1 MRGSAGLTP
10 GVVASGTLRA
20 GWALLSAGAL
30 LAATGLGLWH
40 PVSPVSV
47 LAGIWLA
54 AVLAASSTRAWL
66 FWLPALFPLLNFY
79 PWTGWW
85 LFDESDLLVLAVLAG
100 GYARWAW
107 RGADATSAAWPR
119 WVVWAFAGLALCVA
133 QAVWR
138 GWLDAP
144 PLPLHTGWHDAL
156 WQGLFADPLSAWNS
170 VRVAKAFVWA
180 LLLAPLVGRAI
191 AADRQA
197 AGLAFVRGMVA
208 GLALVG
214 VLVLW
219 ERESQVGLLDFVSG
233 YRTSAAFWEMHVGG
247 GAIDAY
253 LALTTP
259 LALWAVWMAPSRVR
273 GWLALGL
280 LWLAIYT
287 LLTTYSRSVMGAF
300 VVAVL
305 GWALAARYLHLPHDG
320 LGPGRRRVVVAAL
333 VGLLVQG
340 AVVIGAG
347 AILGSRL
354 EASSKDLLGR
364 WAHWQ
369 RGVRLLQSPVS
380 AHAGWWGGLGMG
392 RFTAQHRT
400 LGMESELPGR
410 AVWQRDA
417 AGQGHV
423 VLSGPDSRPELA
435 LQFGL
440 LQRVHLALPEGYT
453 VRLRLAGTPGDEVLV
468 SLCQR
473 HLVHT
478 LMCQW
483 QSAAV
488 APDDSAGVQW
498 QTIDLKGH
506 SFPVQAPSGGVAQA
520 WPAVL
525 TLHATVANQSTRLL
539 GVQLWDTRGVQ
550 LLQNTA
556 FADGLSHWMPA
567 AEAYYQPW
575 HIDNLY
581 LDLLLELGL
590 AGALLVAGLVAAAWT
605 GVVRGLQQ
613 GDPLAWALGASL
625 LGFLSLGLLIST
637 TEVPRVALLSL
648 LTVIL
653 ALGMWT
659 NRRTAFL

>member
-1 MRGSAGLTP
+1 M
-10 GVVASGTLRA
+10 
-20 GWALLSAGAL
+20 
-30 LAATGLGLWH
+30 
-40 PVSPVSV
+40 SPVSV

-85 LFDESDLLVLAVLAG
+85 LFDESDLLVLAVVAG
-100 GYARWAW
+100 GYARCAW
-107 RGADATSAAWPR
+107 QGADATPTAWQR
-119 WVVWAFAGLALCVA
+119 CAGWAFAGLALCVA

-144 PLPLHTGWHDAL
+144 PLPPHTGWRDAL
-156 WQGLFADPLSAWNS
+156 WQGLFADHLSAWNS

-208 GLALVG
+208 GLVLVG

-280 LWLAIYT
+280 LWLTIYT

-300 VVAVL
+300 VIAVL
-305 GWALAARYLHLPHDG
+305 GWALAARYLHPPHDG
-320 LGPGRRRVVVAAL
+320 LGPGRRRVVAAAL
-333 VGLLVQG
+333 AGLLVQG
-340 AVVIGAG
+340 VVVIGAG

-354 EASSKDLLGR
+354 EETSKDLLGR
-364 WAHWQ
+364 WVHWQ
-369 RGVRLLQSPVS
+369 RGVSLLQNPVS
-380 AHAGWWGGLGMG
+380 AQAGWWGGLGMG
-392 RFTAQHRT
+392 RFTAQYRT

-417 AGQGHV
+417 AEHGQV

-453 VRLRLAGTPGDEVLV
+453 VRLRLAGTPGDAVLV

-483 QSAAV
+483 QTAAV
-488 APDDSAGVQW
+488 SPEDSAGVQW
-498 QTIDLKGH
+498 QTIGLKGYPL
-506 SFPVQAPSGGVAQA
+506 SVPAASGGAAQA

-525 TLHATVANQSTRLL
+525 TLHATNANQSTRVV

-550 LLQNTA
+550 LLQNRVFT
-556 FADGLSHWMPA
+556 DGLSHWMPA
-567 AEAYYQPW
+567 AEGYYQPW

-581 LDLLLELGL
+581 LDLLLEQGVV
-590 AGALLVAGLVAAAWT
+590 GALLVAGLVLAAA
-605 GVVRGLQQ
+605 VAVARGLQLS
-613 GDPLAWALGASL
+613 DPLAWALGVSL
-625 LGFLSLGLLIST
+625 LGFFSLGLLISA
-637 TEVPRVALLSL
+637 TEVPRVMLLAL
-648 LTVIL
+648 LTVTL
-653 ALGMWT
+653 ALGLWT
-659 NRRTAFL
+659 NRRTASL

>member
-1 MRGSAGLTP
+1 M
-10 GVVASGTLRA
+10 
-20 GWALLSAGAL
+20 
-30 LAATGLGLWH
+30 GLGLWH

-66 FWLPALFPLLNFY
+66 FWLPAPFPLLNFY

-107 RGADATSAAWPR
+107 RGADATLTVWPR
-119 WVVWAFAGLALCVA
+119 WVVWVFVGLALCVT

-144 PLPLHTGWHDAL
+144 PLPPHTGWRDAV
-156 WQGLFADPLSAWNS
+156 WQGLFADHLSAWNS

-180 LLLAPLVGRAI
+180 LLLAPLVGHAI

-214 VLVLW
+214 ALVLW
-219 ERESQVGLLDFVSG
+219 ERESQIGLLDFLSG

-253 LALTTP
+253 LALTAP
-259 LALWAVWMAPSRVR
+259 LALWAVWMAPSHVR
-273 GWLALGL
+273 GWLALAL

-287 LLTTYSRSVMGAF
+287 VLTTYSRSVMGAF

-305 GWALAARYLHLPHDG
+305 GWALATRYLHLPHDG
-320 LGPGRRRVVVAAL
+320 QGPGRRRVVAAAL
-333 VGLLVQG
+333 LGLLVQG
-340 AVVIGAG
+340 LVVIGMG
-347 AILGSRL
+347 AILGGRL
-354 EASSKDLLGR
+354 EETSKDLLGR
-364 WAHWQ
+364 WSHWQ
-369 RGVRLLQSPVS
+369 RGVGLLQSPVS
-380 AHAGWWGGLGMG
+380 VHAGWWGGLGMG
-392 RFTAQHRT
+392 RFTAHYRT
-400 LGMESELPGR
+400 LGKEGELPGR
-410 AVWQRDA
+410 AVWQRDTA
-417 AGQGHV
+417 EQGHL
-423 VLSGPDSRPELA
+423 VLSGPDSLPELA

-440 LQRVHLALPEGYT
+440 LQRVQLERPDGYT
-453 VRLRLAGTPGDEVLV
+453 VRLRLVGTPGDEVLV

-483 QSAAV
+483 RTAAV
-488 APDDSAGVQW
+488 AAADSAGAAW
-498 QTIDLKGH
+498 QAIDLQGYR
-506 SFPVQAPSGGVAQA
+506 FPLPAPSDGAA
-520 WPAVL
+520 STWPAVL
-525 TLHATVANQSTRLL
+525 TLHATAAHQLTRVL
-539 GVQLWDTRGVQ
+539 GVQLWDGRGVQ
-550 LLQNTA
+550 VLQNTT
-556 FADGLSHWMPA
+556 FTGGLTHWMPA

-581 LDLLLELGL
+581 LDLLFELGVL
-590 AGALLVAGLVAAAWT
+590 GALLLMGLGAAA
-605 GVVRGLQQ
+605 VVAVARGLQQ
-613 GDPLAWALGASL
+613 RDPLAWALGASL
-625 LGFLSLGLLIST
+625 LGFLSVGLLISA
-637 TEVPRVALLSL
+637 TEVPRVTLLALLTMGL
-648 LTVIL
+648 N
-653 ALGMWT
+653 LGLWT
-659 NRRTAFL
+659 NRRADSL

>member
-1 MRGSAGLTP
+1 MA
-10 GVVASGTLRA
+10 V
-20 GWALLSAGAL
+20 
-30 LAATGLGLWH
+30 GLGQWH
-40 PVSPVSV
+40 PASPVSV

-54 AVLAASSTRAWL
+54 AVVAASSTRAWL

-107 RGADATSAAWPR
+107 RGAEASSAVWPR
-119 WVVWAFAGLALCVA
+119 WMGWAFVGLALCVA
-133 QAVWR
+133 QALWR
-138 GWLDAP
+138 GWQGAP
-144 PLPLHTGWHDAL
+144 PLPAHTGWRDAL
-156 WQGLFADPLSAWNS
+156 WQGLFADHLSAWNS

-180 LLLAPLVGRAI
+180 LLLAPLVARAI
-191 AADRQA
+191 DADRQA

-214 VLVLW
+214 ALVLW
-219 ERESQVGLLDFVSG
+219 ERGSQVGLLNFVSG

-253 LALTTP
+253 LALTAP
-259 LALWAVWMAPSRVR
+259 LALWAVWMAPTRVR
-273 GWLALGL
+273 AWLALGL

-287 LLTTYSRSVMGAF
+287 VLTTYSRSVMGAF

-340 AVVIGAG
+340 VVVIGAG

-369 RGVRLLQSPVS
+369 RGVGLLQSPVS
-380 AHAGWWGGLGMG
+380 VHAGWWGGLGMG
-392 RFTAQHRT
+392 RFTAQYRT

-410 AVWQRDA
+410 AAWQRDNG
-417 AGQGHV
+417 GQGHV

-453 VRLRLAGTPGDEVLV
+453 VRLRLAGEPGDEVLV

-483 QSAAV
+483 QTVAV
-488 APDDSAGVQW
+488 APDDPAGTQW
-498 QTIDLKGH
+498 QTISLKGYPL
-506 SFPVQAPSGGVAQA
+506 PVATRSGGAAQA
-520 WPAVL
+520 WPAVV
-525 TLHATVANQSTRLL
+525 TLHATGARQTAQVF
-539 GVQLWDTRGVQ
+539 GVQLWDARGVQ
-550 LLQNTA
+550 LLQNTT
-556 FADGLSHWMPA
+556 FVGGLSQWMPA

-581 LDLLLELGL
+581 LDLLLELGVL
-590 AGALLVAGLVAAAWT
+590 GALLLGGGVLMAGVAVA
-605 GVVRGLQQ
+605 RGLQQ
-613 GDPLAWALGASL
+613 RDPLAWALGVSL
-625 LGFLSLGLLIST
+625 LGFLSLGLLISA
-637 TEVPRVALLSL
+637 TEVPRVLLLAL
-648 LTVIL
+648 LTVTL
-653 ALGMWT
+653 ALCLWT
-659 NRRTAFL
+659 NRRTDCL

>member
-10 GVVASGTLRA
+10 EACAKSALRA
-20 GWALLSAGAL
+20 SRAL
-30 LAATGLGLWH
+30 LAAAALPAAMGLGLWH
-40 PVSPVSV
+40 PVSTVAV

-54 AVLAASSTRAWL
+54 AVLAASSPKAWL

-85 LFDESDLLVLAVLAG
+85 LFDESDLLVLAVVAG

-107 RGADATSAAWPR
+107 QGADATSTAWPR
-119 WVVWAFAGLALCVA
+119 WASWAFAGLALCVA

-144 PLPLHTGWHDAL
+144 PLPQHTGWRDAL
-156 WQGLFADPLSAWNS
+156 WQGLFADHLSAWNS
-170 VRVAKAFVWA
+170 VRVGKAFVWA

-208 GLALVG
+208 GLVLVG

-320 LGPGRRRVVVAAL
+320 LGPGRRRVVAAAL

-340 AVVIGAG
+340 VVVIGMG

-354 EASSKDLLGR
+354 GEASKDLLGR

-369 RGVRLLQSPVS
+369 RGVSLLQNPASDR
-380 AHAGWWGGLGMG
+380 AGWWGGLGMG
-392 RFTAQHRT
+392 RFTAQYRT

-423 VLSGPDSRPELA
+423 VLSGPDSRSELA

-453 VRLRLAGTPGDEVLV
+453 VRLRLAGMPGDEVLV

-483 QSAAV
+483 QTAAV
-488 APDDSAGVQW
+488 VPEDSAGVQW
-498 QTIDLKGH
+498 QTIGLKGYPL
-506 SFPVQAPSGGVAQA
+506 SVPAAPGGAARA

-525 TLHATVANQSTRLL
+525 TLHATGANQSTRVL

-550 LLQNTA
+550 LLQNRA
-556 FADGLSHWMPA
+556 FTDGLSHWMPA

-590 AGALLVAGLVAAAWT
+590 AGALLMAGLVAAAWV
-605 GVVRGLQQ
+605 GVVRGLKQS
-613 GDPLAWALGASL
+613 DPLAWALGASL
-625 LGFLSLGLLIST
+625 LGSLSLGLLISM
-637 TEVPRVALLSL
+637 TEVPRVALLAL
-648 LTVIL
+648 LTVIF

-659 NRRTAFL
+659 NRRVARV